1 MSIRIGNG
9 SFDSRVQK
17 GIDNDFMLNS
27 VASAQTR
34 FRDGRMNAAD
44 ELGNWEE
51 WRSLGEEIRTHTLQH
66 LDYYLQ
72 QLSDNVSK
80 RGGHVFFAETAD
92 EANRYI
98 QEVVKRKNGKKVVKS
113 KSMVT
118 EEIGL
123 NKALQDIGTEVVETD
138 LGEWILQLDGDA
150 PSHIVTPALHLNR
163 NQIRTTFAEK
173 KGYDKSNKPEELA
186 LFAREQLRKDFLS
199 ADIGITGC
207 NFAVAESGAVTFV
220 TNEGN
225 ARLST
230 SLPATQITVMGM
242 ERIVPT
248 WEELDVLVSLLT
260 RAAVGQKLTSY
271 VTAITGT
278 RLAGEIDGPEEFHL
292 VIVDNGRS
300 KILGS
305 EFQSALHCIRC
316 AACINVCPVYRH
328 IGGHAYGS
336 IYPGPIGAVL
346 TPLLDGYEE
355 HKELPY
361 ASTLCAACTDV
372 CPVKIPLHEQL
383 IRHRQIIVEREQMVP
398 IAEQVAMTGFV
409 KWSTSPA
416 AYKFSTKIARTALK
430 PWTKDEKLSKGPG
443 PLKDWTAMRDF
454 PAPSKQSFRS
464 WFKENRKGDESQQ

>member
-1 MSIRIGNG
+1 MSIRIGTG
-9 SFDSRVQK
+9 SFDNRVQD

-27 VASAQTR
+27 VASAQGR
-34 FRDGRMNAAD
+34 FRSRRADAAE

-80 RGGHVFFAETAD
+80 RGGQVFFAETAED
-92 EANRYI
+92 ANAYI
-98 QEVVKRKNGKKVVKS
+98 QEVIKRKNAKKVVKA

-123 NKALQDIGTEVVETD
+123 NKALQAVGAEVVETD
-138 LGEWILQLDGDA
+138 LGEWILQLSGDV
-150 PSHIVTPALHLNR
+150 PSHIVTPALHLNK
-163 NQIRTTFAEK
+163 NQIKETFTETR
-173 KGYDKSNKPEELA
+173 GYDKSNSPEELA

-199 ADIGITGC
+199 ADVGITGC

-230 SLPATQITVMGM
+230 TLPDTQISVMGM

-271 VTAITGT
+271 VTSITGT
-278 RLAGEIDGPEEFHL
+278 RLAGEVDGPEEYHL

-300 KILGS
+300 KILGT

-346 TPLLDGYEE
+346 TPLLDGYEK
-355 HKELPY
+355 HKELPH

-372 CPVKIPLHEQL
+372 CPVKIPLHKQL
-383 IRHRQIIVEREQMVP
+383 IRHREIMVEQKISPTIEK
-398 IAEQVAMTGFV
+398 IAMDGFV
-409 KWSTSPA
+409 KWSTHPA
-416 AYKFSTKIARTALK
+416 AYKMSTALARTAFK
-430 PWTKDEKLSKGPG
+430 PWTKEETLSTGPG
-443 PLKDWTAMRDF
+443 PLKQWTAQRDF
-454 PAPSKQSFRS
+454 PAPSKQTFRS
-464 WFKENRKGDESQQ
+464 WFKEHRKEGSPQ